1 MAACVGDCFEL
12 GPPPDTILSLPP
24 PPLPSFLLPRS
35 AILSVAAGNNSQP
48 CFAAF
53 VCEPS
58 LSVFGSAGGS
68 IREQSGIEFIEL
80 SHKGIED
87 TWVFILVTSCVG
99 VLLLGALLA
108 FILIK
113 CRDSISFGSF
123 HPHSDGS
130 LMKPPMPIIGSNLLY
145 PNCSSG
151 SPMMMGRHNNNN
163 NQAGNNH
170 SLNHGMAIDNRMLWA
185 TLTPHGTTRH
195 HIVAHEDNN
204 NGSGTVNEDHYE
216 VVDYYRQEHKMNG
229 SNGLITVGGVG
240 GNYLRN
246 VAPLKVKVCGWMVI
260 GGGEEQLIYVCGL
273 PWRPAESRWRI
284 WRGVWEIESILLSP
298 KLNWTEW

>member
-1 MAACVGDCFEL
+1 MAACVGDCEL

-58 LSVFGSAGGS
+58 MSVFGSGGS

-87 TWVFILVTSCVG
+87 TWVFILVSSCVG

-113 CRDSISFGSF
+113 CRDVTFGSF
-123 HPHSDGS
+123 HPHSDAS

-145 PNCSSG
+145 PNCSNG
-151 SPMMMGRHNNNN
+151 VGGMMMGGGGGGRHH
-163 NQAGNNH
+163 QAGNNN
-170 SLNHGMAIDNRMLWA
+170 SMTIDNRMLWA

-195 HIVAHEDNN
+195 HIVANEDD
-204 NGSGTVNEDHYE
+204 GPMVNEDHYE
-216 VVDYYRQEHKMNG
+216 VVDYYRQENKINAQNSLARMNG
-229 SNGLITVGGVG
+229 GGLIGGGGG

-246 VAPLKVKVCGWMVI
+246 VAPLKVKVC
-260 GGGEEQLIYVCGL
+260 C
-273 PWRPAESRWRI
+273 
-284 WRGVWEIESILLSP
+284 VW
-298 KLNWTEW
+298 

>member
-35 AILSVAAGNNSQP
+35 AILSVAGNNSQP

-58 LSVFGSAGGS
+58 MSVFGSGGS

-87 TWVFILVTSCVG
+87 TWVFILVSSCVG

-113 CRDSISFGSF
+113 CRDVSFGSF

-145 PNCSSG
+145 PNCSTG
-151 SPMMMGRHNNNN
+151 VGGMMMGRQQQQQHP
-163 NQAGNNH
+163 QMSGN
-170 SLNHGMAIDNRMLWA
+170 AIDNRMLWA
-185 TLTPHGTTRH
+185 TLTPQGTRH
-195 HIVAHEDNN
+195 HIVANED
-204 NGSGTVNEDHYE
+204 SGPMMAEDHYE
-216 VVDYYRQEHKMNG
+216 VVDYYRQESKMNAQNRSG
-229 SNGLITVGGVG
+229 MMGGGG

-246 VAPLKVKVCGWMVI
+246 VAPLKVKVCE
-260 GGGEEQLIYVCGL
+260 GGGFVQMGIHCHGDERAQVMENCEG
-273 PWRPAESRWRI
+273 RERE
-284 WRGVWEIESILLSP
+284 GGGD
-298 KLNWTEW
+298 

>member
-35 AILSVAAGNNSQP
+35 AILSVAGNNSQP

-58 LSVFGSAGGS
+58 MSVFGSGGS

-87 TWVFILVTSCVG
+87 TWVFILVSSCVG

-113 CRDSISFGSF
+113 CRDVSFGSF

-145 PNCSSG
+145 PNCSTG
-151 SPMMMGRHNNNN
+151 VGGMMMGRQQQQHP
-163 NQAGNNH
+163 QMGGN
-170 SLNHGMAIDNRMLWA
+170 AIDNRMLWA
-185 TLTPHGTTRH
+185 TLTPQGTRH
-195 HIVAHEDNN
+195 HIVANED
-204 NGSGTVNEDHYE
+204 SGPMMAEDHYE
-216 VVDYYRQEHKMNG
+216 VVDYYRQESKMNAQNRSG
-229 SNGLITVGGVG
+229 MMGGGG

-246 VAPLKVKVCGWMVI
+246 VAPLKVKVCE
-260 GGGEEQLIYVCGL
+260 GGGFVQMGIHCHGDERAQVMENCEG
-273 PWRPAESRWRI
+273 RERE
-284 WRGVWEIESILLSP
+284 GGGD
-298 KLNWTEW
+298 

>member
-1 MAACVGDCFEL
+1 MAACNGDCFEL

-35 AILSVAAGNNSQP
+35 AILSVAGNNNSQP

-58 LSVFGSAGGS
+58 LSVFGSGGS

-87 TWVFILVTSCVG
+87 TWVFILVSSCVG
-99 VLLLGALLA
+99 VLLLGGLLA

-113 CRDSISFGSF
+113 CRDVTFGSF
-123 HPHSDGS
+123 HPHSDAS

-145 PNCSSG
+145 PNCSTG
-151 SPMMMGRHNNNN
+151 VGMMGRHNTQGANNN
-163 NQAGNNH
+163 
-170 SLNHGMAIDNRMLWA
+170 MTIDNRMLWA
-185 TLTPHGTTRH
+185 TLTPHGTARH
-195 HIVAHEDNN
+195 HIVANEDNN
-204 NGSGTVNEDHYE
+204 LAVNEDHYE
-216 VVDYYRQEHKMNG
+216 VVDYYRQEHKMNAQNSLASR
-229 SNGLITVGGVG
+229 SNGSGLVVG

-246 VAPLKVKVCGWMVI
+246 VAPMKVKVCEGYALMGFRNGAAEFIVMATGVGGW
-260 GGGEEQLIYVCGL
+260 GRKRGFK
-273 PWRPAESRWRI
+273 
-284 WRGVWEIESILLSP
+284 RGVICARGIELIFLSRGILD
-298 KLNWTEW
+298 

>member
-24 PPLPSFLLPRS
+24 PPLPAFLLPRS
-35 AILSVAAGNNSQP
+35 AILSTGGGGGGGGSGNNSQP

-58 LSVFGSAGGS
+58 MSVFGSSGGS

-80 SHKGIED
+80 SHKGMED
-87 TWVFILVTSCVG
+87 TWVFILVSSCVG

-113 CRDSISFGSF
+113 CRDVTFGSF
-123 HPHSDGS
+123 HPHSDAS
-130 LMKPPMPIIGSNLLY
+130 MMKPPMPIIGSNLLY

-151 SPMMMGRHNNNN
+151 MTPLGRHSGGNNFNNCGSNNN
-163 NQAGNNH
+163 
-170 SLNHGMAIDNRMLWA
+170 LDNRMLWA
-185 TLTPHGTTRH
+185 TLTPRGTRH
-195 HIVAHEDNN
+195 HIVATDPVVVPYYAP
-204 NGSGTVNEDHYE
+204 GTTTGVGNEDHYE
-216 VVDYYRQEHKMNG
+216 VVDYYRHENKMNAQNN
-229 SNGLITVGGVG
+229 SMARNNNGTTTT

-246 VAPLKVKVCGWMVI
+246 VAPLKVKVCEGEGSSWI
-260 GGGEEQLIYVCGL
+260 RLSGGG
-273 PWRPAESRWRI
+273 
-284 WRGVWEIESILLSP
+284 
-298 KLNWTEW
+298 